1 MHIDR
6 SVVIEKAHNC
16 HLMSELAKRL
26 GGEDKKSFWEKVSKV
41 CPGFEKII
49 ERNKILHDVKGL
61 IEAGD
66 EKGAKE
72 VRKQAVGLTSELMQ
86 LGLVNKESSATESG
100 TGKALKKEVSARN
113 DEPAKE
119 LLKADMEFQCEC
131 ASEMVLGVVSGEE
144 YFGRKILMVQ
154 SVPGLFGEGIVQR
167 KSPKRYTVH
176 NGHINHC
183 DIREGDSPTP
193 YWAVM
198 DAMSSLGRFTKDE
211 AVELAVENMKK
222 MGSKESRAALIKG
235 CSTAFN
241 VLTTHQTHPSKN
253 KSGMSHMCDKEP
265 RDAEGKRHLIL
276 RGRRREETLE
286 HFVGI
291 EKQIKK
297 SEKDGS
303 PIMTV
308 TVEEPV

>member
-1 MHIDR
+1 MHMDR
-6 SVVIEKAHNC
+6 DVIIEKSHDCNS
-16 HLMSELAKRL
+16 MSELAERL
-26 GGEDKKSFWEKVSKV
+26 GGEDKKGFWEKVSKV
-41 CPGFEKII
+41 CPGFEKVI
-49 ERNKILHDVKGL
+49 ERNRILQDVKKL

-72 VRKQAVGLTSELMQ
+72 IRKQAVGLTSEIMQ
-86 LGLVNKESSATESG
+86 LGLVHKALSTESG
-100 TGKALKKEVSARN
+100 AGRKAKKEVPALN

-119 LLKADMEFQCEC
+119 LLKASMEFKCEC
-131 ASEMVLGVVSGEE
+131 ASEMVLGVVNGEE

-183 DIREGDSPTP
+183 DIREGECPTP

-198 DAMSSLGRFTKDE
+198 DAMSELGRFTKDE
-211 AVELAVENMKK
+211 AVELAIASMKK
-222 MGSKESRAALIKG
+222 MGSKEPRAVLAKG

-253 KSGMSHMCDKEP
+253 KSGMSHMLDKEP

-276 RGRRREETLE
+276 RGRRRDETLE

-303 PIMTV
+303 PIMSV
-308 TVEEPV
+308 TVKEPV